1 MSDNQFRISKKT
13 VVGML
18 WGIVLPMGVLI
29 SVWLYQLPTISLW
42 RYWELMIQW
51 GAMKHQMM
59 LAVISNMLLF
69 YGFYHWD
76 KTERARGVVISTLL
90 FAIITVVLFY

>member
-1 MSDNQFRISKKT
+1 
-13 VVGML
+13 
-18 WGIVLPMGVLI
+18 
-29 SVWLYQLPTISLW
+29 
-42 RYWELMIQW
+42 MIQW